1 MGALKAARK
10 HVAATVKKMRE
21 RTKKKG
27 KIQLQVDAMQV
38 SLAAKRAKGKK
49 AGEVAEMA
57 EVKTQRIKQLAKVKK
72 LQKSLL
78 AAKLKS
84 TKARKAAAPLLKKEV
99 STKARIQKLGM
110 EVKLADV
117 DLSEPEKTQE
127 RAAATYVK
135 AKKDKDEKVMAAA

>member
-1 MGALKAARK
+1 MGEDTTAARRERALKAARK

-21 RTKKKG
+21 RTKKKEQKATGKLARENKQKKKNKEIWLKNLPTRSQARKMKG

-49 AGEVAEMA
+49 AGEVAE
-57 EVKTQRIKQLAKVKK
+57 KAKVKK

-84 TKARKAAAPLLKKEV
+84 TKARKAAAPLL
-99 STKARIQKLGM
+99 
-110 EVKLADV
+110 
-117 DLSEPEKTQE
+117 
-127 RAAATYVK
+127 
-135 AKKDKDEKVMAAA
+135 